1 MQTKASWFLI
11 LALFTTLTPAR
22 QARAEPVEEL
32 LLHQTLD
39 ITTPRV
45 LAAEG
50 PGEGF
55 GTVSL
60 GVAMLGPVP
69 TFDLRY
75 VRGLGEFLMVDGA
88 VSTIGVLQ
96 RLRLGGRYLIFD
108 REDVGA
114 LAVRMSLMEA
124 HSFAEPVLAAGAGP
138 GVIYSFG
145 EEVRISVGLDVA
157 WSFLS
162 ESNDRTV
169 GDGFQI
175 QPAIGLELP
184 LDDDLQLFLE
194 ASSLMVVDP
203 DSIYALPIF
212 TAGLAW

>member
-1 MQTKASWFLI
+1 MQMKASWFLI
-11 LALFTTLTPAR
+11 LALFIPVTPAR

-39 ITTPRV
+39 ITTPRI

-50 PGEGF
+50 PGDGL

-75 VRGLGEFLMVDGA
+75 VRGLGEHLMVDGA

-108 REDVGA
+108 RDDAGA
-114 LAVRMSLMEA
+114 LAVRVSLMEA
-124 HSFAEPVLAAGAGP
+124 HSFAEPVLVAGAGP

-145 EEVRISVGLDVA
+145 EEIRISVGVDVA

-162 ESNDRTV
+162 DSNDNTL
-169 GDGFQI
+169 GDGFQV
-175 QPAIGLELP
+175 QPALGLELP
-184 LDDDLQLFLE
+184 LDDDLELFLE
-194 ASSLMVVDP
+194 ASSLMVFDS